1 MCRYGPFFARF
12 SCFSQKVSCNLFHGK
27 AVLWA
32 KNKGDMHMK
41 RISILLLALLLTAGC
56 LSKNPSQSEGT
67 DRPAPQDTPPELTV
81 SSGENHTRAILST
94 YSWSWPNPDGTS
106 TGVEADGLH
115 PLDMIDLLT
124 PLPLIEGCPLTL
136 RFELGALTLDRLTIR
151 RWDLSSAGDPTR
163 YESGFTLLSFTQ
175 SGNAVTVELPEK
187 SSGIFEVHAYFTGE
201 SQGDGYYAFCLQ
213 GPETSAEGEQIP
225 FESQTVRIVWR
236 ENLGEQPQTQ
246 VIRTPADLAKALGED
261 EAYESSAD
269 LLDELK
275 ASYTEPF
282 FSAQELL
289 LLRLEEGSGSIS
301 LQVTSVFRAPNG
313 VTVTVRRQVPEICT
327 ADMAAWL
334 LFVSLPQG
342 TVSASDAVTVVVQ

>member
-1 MCRYGPFFARF
+1 
-12 SCFSQKVSCNLFHGK
+12 
-27 AVLWA
+27 
-32 KNKGDMHMK
+32 MK

-56 LSKNPSQSEGT
+56 LSKPQSQGEGA
-67 DRPAPQDTPPELTV
+67 DQPAPQDKPPALTV
-81 SSGENHTRAILST
+81 VSGENQTQATLST

-115 PLDMIDLLT
+115 PLDMMDLLT
-124 PLPLIEGCPLTL
+124 PLLPEEGQPLTL
-136 RFELGALTLDRLTIR
+136 RFELGTLTLDRLTIR
-151 RWDLSSAGDPTR
+151 RWDPSSAGDPAQ
-163 YESGFTLLSFTQ
+163 YDSGFTLLPFTQ
-175 SGNAVTVELPEK
+175 SGNAVTVELPEE

-201 SQGDGYYAFCLQ
+201 SRGDGYYAFCLQ
-213 GPETSAEGEQIP
+213 GPEASADGEEIP
-225 FESQTVRIVWR
+225 FESQPVRIVWR

-246 VIRTPADLAKALGED
+246 IIRTPAELTEALGEE

-282 FSAQELL
+282 FSARELL

-301 LQVTSVFRAPNG
+301 HQVTSVFRAPNG
-313 VTVTVRRQVPEICT
+313 VTVTVQRHVPEICT

-342 TVSASDAVTVVVQ
+342 TVSEAEAVTVVVR